1 MNILSIIGLIIKN
14 WQYILFG
21 AAFFAAGVYL
31 AWHIQGIKIDRLKAE
46 GLRLKA
52 ELKQCV
58 SANESAQKT
67 ISSLQSEIKKANKLC
82 KARLDIK
89 EKVIKRIQ
97 EIDTLNPEQEG
108 ENNEKNTG
116 DRILFKLNRMFR

>member
-14 WQYILFG
+14 WKYILFG
-21 AAFFAAGVYL
+21 AAFFVAGVYL
-31 AWHIQGIKIDRLKAE
+31 AWQIQGIKINRLKAE

-97 EIDTLNPEQEG
+97 EIDTLKEQEG

-116 DRILFKLNRMFR
+116 DPILFKLNRMFR

>member
-1 MNILSIIGLIIKN
+1 VNILSIIGFIFKN
-14 WQYILFG
+14 WKYILFS
-21 AAFFAAGVYL
+21 AVFFVAGVYL

-58 SANESAQKT
+58 SANESNQKT
-67 ISSLQSEIKKANKLC
+67 ISSLQSENKKTNKLC

-89 EKVIKRIQ
+89 EKVIKKIQ
-97 EIDTLNPEQEG
+97 EIDALNPEQEG

-116 DRILFKLNRMFR
+116 DPILFKLNRMFR

>member
-1 MNILSIIGLIIKN
+1 MNILSIIGFILKN
-14 WQYILFG
+14 WKYILFSVV
-21 AAFFAAGVYL
+21 FFVAGVYL
-31 AWHIQGIKIDRLKAE
+31 AWHIQGVKIDRLKAE

-52 ELKQCV
+52 ELQQCV

-97 EIDTLNPEQEG
+97 EIDALNPEQEG

-116 DRILFKLNRMFR
+116 DPILLELNRMFR